1 MKTKE
6 FVETAKELGYTTST
20 HMDNIKV
27 SLEPIGGAELKIFDI
42 ARVSTT
48 RTHLI
53 DTSFVEFQKLSKHN
67 QDELFDLLVEYART
81 PIEERKDEERFVIK
95 SKFSRHYAGAC
106 IDNYLWEADGDI
118 YLSENPWGF
127 KTSFTKKEIEVI
139 KEKYQ
144 VSLDDFELIEEE
156 KWGND

>member
-1 MKTKE
+1 MKTREFIKKTKE
-6 FVETAKELGYTTST
+6 MGFVTRKQGGGLVVQTKDKFNTIAYVSRTVRHIVNISFYETL
-20 HMDNIKV
+20 
-27 SLEPIGGAELKIFDI
+27 SLEAKKRE
-42 ARVSTT
+42 
-48 RTHLI
+48 
-53 DTSFVEFQKLSKHN
+53 
-67 QDELFDLLVEYART
+67 ELFLIIVGYANT

-106 IDNYLWEADGDI
+106 IDNYLWEADGGI